1 MSYLKN
7 ILVLQVDMVH
17 STSYSKSS
25 HGPSWVFMLSQYVTH
40 ILNGD
45 VEPFSSMVAAF
56 WHEEFSYNSLSNMW
70 ESSQLSILEIPLR
83 TIVKGKIGSAP
94 NRCFPTKDKSL

>member
-7 ILVLQVDMVH
+7 ILVVQADMVH

-45 VEPFSSMVAAF
+45 VE
-56 WHEEFSYNSLSNMW
+56 
-70 ESSQLSILEIPLR
+70 
-83 TIVKGKIGSAP
+83 
-94 NRCFPTKDKSL
+94 